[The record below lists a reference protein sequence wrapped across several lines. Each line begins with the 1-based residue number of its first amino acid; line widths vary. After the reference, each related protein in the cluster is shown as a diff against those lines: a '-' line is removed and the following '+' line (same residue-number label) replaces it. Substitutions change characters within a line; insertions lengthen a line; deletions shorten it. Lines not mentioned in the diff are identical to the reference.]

1 MSIGRI
7 YSAPI
12 LPEPV
17 IHSGKDYSESSPSLA
32 GFISHVFCSAC
43 KERPDSLKYQVNSRV
58 SLNELPAANKRWFG
72 EAVPP
77 LSEPVVKPAPVKL
90 TRGFVSPF
98 SGKLNILNLR
108 LNKFGSYSPVDVAA
122 KSVQTNSVPE
132 PKKVTQDAGC
142 VSGLGQFVRAISKS
156 NKYPDDTTLEAIMTS
171 LETGRNPSGNYR
183 SWPFDSECRTVPEP
197 VSEHLT
203 SPKPEPE
210 RQTLPEPESESEYQT
225 LPEPASEHL
234 TPPEPEPEH
243 RTLPKDIEETS
254 SLSGSDSGCDILS
267 DSEEPSRPPIPLEP
281 VVIIKTAKDRKAED
295 LQVKI
300 DNFYNQ
306 FDEDRARK
314 NEIRRPNPSG
324 FTLRAQMSN
333 HYLCKNAKPPAVIG
347 TILKN
352 EVPTSKYESFVIP
365 FTHADHLKMENDR
378 NRKLS
383 VRDSDDQFLEDLKK
397 EIKECARIFEESQAY
412 HYARYKKLREKID
425 GLNGVM
431 ETINEGSLLYLPR
444 VDDVGDY
451 YHSLRDEIMLAIASE
466 QKTILVDHAGRKINP
481 LYVEDEPDY

>member
-12 LPEPV
+12 LPDPV
-17 IHSGKDYSESSPSLA
+17 IRSDKDYSELSPSPF
-32 GFISHVFCSAC
+32 GFIPRVFYSAC
-43 KERPDSLKYQVNSRV
+43 EERPVSFKYQVNSRV
-58 SLNELPAANKRWFG
+58 SLNELPAENKRWFG
-72 EAVPP
+72 ETVPP

-122 KSVQTNSVPE
+122 KSVQKNFVPE
-132 PKKVTQDAGC
+132 PKEVIQDAGC
-142 VSGLGQFVRAISKS
+142 VSGLGQFVRTISKS
-156 NKYPDDTTLEAIMTS
+156 NKYPDDKTLEAIVAS

-203 SPKPEPE
+203 PPTPEPE
-210 RQTLPEPESESEYQT
+210 RQTLPK
-225 LPEPASEHL
+225 PASEHL
-234 TPPEPEPEH
+234 TSPKPEPEYQ
-243 RTLPKDIEETS
+243 TLPKDIEETS

-267 DSEEPSRPPIPLEP
+267 DSEDPSRPPIPLEP
-281 VVIIKTAKDRKAED
+281 VVIIKTVMDRKAEN
-295 LQVKI
+295 LQVKM

-306 FDEDRARK
+306 FDESRTRENDR
-314 NEIRRPNPSG
+314 RRPNPSG
-324 FTLRAQMSN
+324 FTLRAKMSN
-333 HYLCKNAKPPAVIG
+333 HYLCQNAKPPAIVR

-352 EVPTSKYESFVIP
+352 EVPTSKYEGFVIP
-365 FTHADHLKMENDR
+365 FTHSDHLRMENDR

-383 VRDSDDQFLEDLKK
+383 VRDSDDQFLEELKK
-397 EIKECARIFEESQAY
+397 EINDCARIFEESQAY
-412 HYARYKKLREKID
+412 HYSRYTKIREKID
-425 GLNGVM
+425 GLNGVL
-431 ETINEGSLLYLPR
+431 EAIDEDSVLYLPPK
-444 VDDVGDY
+444 VELKDY
-451 YHSLRDEIMLAIASE
+451 YYSLRDEIMLAIASE
-466 QKTILVDHAGRKINP
+466 QKTILVDNAGRKINP

>member
-1 MSIGRI
+1 M
-7 YSAPI
+7 
-12 LPEPV
+12 
-17 IHSGKDYSESSPSLA
+17 
-32 GFISHVFCSAC
+32 
-43 KERPDSLKYQVNSRV
+43 
-58 SLNELPAANKRWFG
+58 
-72 EAVPP
+72 
-77 LSEPVVKPAPVKL
+77 
-90 TRGFVSPF
+90 
-98 SGKLNILNLR
+98 
-108 LNKFGSYSPVDVAA
+108 
-122 KSVQTNSVPE
+122 
-132 PKKVTQDAGC
+132 
-142 VSGLGQFVRAISKS
+142 
-156 NKYPDDTTLEAIMTS
+156 
-171 LETGRNPSGNYR
+171 
-183 SWPFDSECRTVPEP
+183 
-197 VSEHLT
+197 
-203 SPKPEPE
+203 
-210 RQTLPEPESESEYQT
+210 
-225 LPEPASEHL
+225 
-234 TPPEPEPEH
+234 
-243 RTLPKDIEETS
+243 PKDIEETS